1 MSKIKDWLKGKKTY
15 IICAIAILGVA
26 VAWSEGSLADGDAIK
41 AIFEA
46 VVGMTIRAG
55 ISKVLG

>member
-26 VAWSEGSLADGDAIK
+26 VAWSEGNLADGDAIK